1 MQRDVQ
7 TYPAIVVLY
16 LRRLYRGPVWL
27 AWPTS
32 VHDLYRGLWRC
43 RKSRGSGGKG
53 VCIGKWNYLRKMD
66 AFVYFYIIIW
76 TIWWSFG
83 HWSCRLL
90 YAAVVPSRKLV
101 TQGSTADYNSWS
113 EEREQ
118 QIKRIATNLWSTNCK
133 QKVCCLLFGSVG
145 GWRTSRKKTART
157 ERAGL
162 YTRKPHADSHTCVI
176 YTNAVTTA
184 ADKRLA

>member
-1 MQRDVQ
+1 MDLKSDCSNNTFEPCFEWSIASGKAARWLNSVADGALVSSSVLVNPPILKIIQKCNLQRDVQ

-32 VHDLYRGLWRC
+32 VHYLYMGLWRC

-83 HWSCRLL
+83 NWSCRLL

-101 TQGSTADYNSWS
+101 THGRTADYNSWS
-113 EEREQ
+113 EGR
-118 QIKRIATNLWSTNCK
+118 ATN
-133 QKVCCLLFGSVG
+133 
-145 GWRTSRKKTART
+145 KKDCNKLMVY
-157 ERAGL
+157 EM
-162 YTRKPHADSHTCVI
+162 
-176 YTNAVTTA
+176 
-184 ADKRLA
+184 